1 MMSMLWPW
9 VLWIKAFH
17 IMSMVAWMAGLFYLP
32 RLFVY
37 HCQTEVGS
45 AESERFKV
53 MEYKLLRMIMLPA
66 MCCTFLFGGLL
77 AMMPGLIDWHAGWW
91 LTKLAAVF
99 GLAGFHGACASWRRA
114 FAQDRNT
121 HDERFYRMANE
132 VPTVLMMIV
141 VIMIVVRPF

>member
-1 MMSMLWPW
+1 MSMLWPW

-37 HCQTEVGS
+37 HCQTAVGS

>member
-1 MMSMLWPW
+1 MSMLWPW

>member
-1 MMSMLWPW
+1 MAVLWPW
-9 VLWIKAFH
+9 MLWIKAFH

-37 HCQTEVGS
+37 HCQVAVGS

-66 MCCTFLFGGLL
+66 MCSTFLFGGLL
-77 AMMPGLIDWHAGWW
+77 AIMPGLIDWHAGWW

-114 FAQDRNT
+114 FAEDRNL
-121 HDERFYRMANE
+121 HNERFYRMANE

>member
-1 MMSMLWPW
+1 MGMLWPW